1 MKENGTDTIDM
12 EAYATCHETT
22 VVKPADIVLVLD
34 HKAVRFGAGYSLQF
48 LHDDPFTRS
57 GRRIFR
63 FGDADMQRA
72 EYCPASLS
80 ESNGEK

>member
-34 HKAVRFGAGYSLQF
+34 HKAVRFGG
-48 LHDDPFTRS
+48 
-57 GRRIFR
+57 GV
-63 FGDADMQRA
+63 
-72 EYCPASLS
+72 LS
-80 ESNGEK
+80 

>member
-34 HKAVRFGAGYSLQF
+34 HKAVRFGGGYSLQF
-48 LHDDPFTRS
+48 SHDDPFTGS
-57 GRRIFR
+57 GRSIFR
-63 FGDADMQRA
+63 FGDADLSQA
-72 EYCPASLS
+72 EH
-80 ESNGEK
+80 